1 MRYVELAE
9 VYRELENQASKLK
22 KAEIIAGFLQNADS
36 DLLKDVVLLLG
47 GNIYPKWGEEETG
60 VAGQLMIKAIA
71 KASGEE
77 QSEVVKYF
85 TTSGDLGKVVEHFL
99 EGRKQRSLGSR
110 ELTVEKVVDNLRE
123 IAKQEGGGS
132 QDRKMDLIAEL
143 LISATPLE
151 GKYIVKTVLGE
162 LRVGVAEGIIRDG
175 IAEAYG
181 IDKKIVEGAWFLNQD
196 YGEVAKIA
204 KVSGEE
210 GLNQVKVEI
219 GKPIAVALAEKS
231 PTLEEAVE
239 KFEKPVAEK
248 KFDGMRTQIHKDGQE
263 VNVFTRRLE
272 NVTKQFP
279 ELVERVRSQVK
290 ADKVILDGET
300 LAVKDNKPMPFQF
313 LSQRIKR
320 KYNIGEIAGKI
331 PVKTEVFDIVYL
343 EGKSLFDK
351 TLEERKVIL
360 KDVVENS
367 EDFHVTGELRSK
379 IVGEVEKY
387 YNDTLKEGHE
397 GLIVKN
403 LEATY
408 QAGRRVAGGW
418 LKVKPVMENLDLV
431 IIGGTWGTGKR
442 TGWIGSLTLG
452 CRDKES
458 GKFLECGM
466 LGSGLKEK
474 GDGMTME
481 KLTELLRPLIL
492 KEKDSNVWF
501 KPKMVVEVAYEEIQ
515 KSPTYSSGYALRF
528 PRLVRFRDDKGIY
541 QADDLR
547 RVEKLFSIQ
556 KGGQE

>member
-1 MRYVELAE
+1 MRYVELAN

-22 KAEIIAGFLQNADS
+22 KATIVAEFLNIVPS
-36 DLLKDVVLLLG
+36 ELLKDVVLLLG

-60 VAGQLMIKAIA
+60 VAGQLMIKAIS

-85 TTSGDLGKVVEHFL
+85 TTSGDLGKTVGHFL
-99 EGRKQRSLGSR
+99 ERRKQQSLGVK
-110 ELTVEKVVDNLRE
+110 ELTVEKVVTNLRE

-132 QDRKMDLIAEL
+132 QERKMNLIAEL
-143 LISATPLE
+143 LISATPEE

-196 YGEVAKIA
+196 YGEVAKIG
-204 KVSGEE
+204 KDQGED
-210 GLNQVKVEI
+210 GLLKVKVVI

-239 KFEKPVAEK
+239 KFEKPVFQK
-248 KFDGMRTQIHKDGQE
+248 KFDGMRTQIHKDGDRVE
-263 VNVFTRRLE
+263 IFTRRLE

-279 ELVERVRSQVK
+279 ELVDRVREQVK
-290 ADKVILDGET
+290 VDNVILDGET
-300 LAVKDNKPMPFQF
+300 LAFKDGKPMPFQF

-320 KYNIGEIAGKI
+320 KYNIGEISEKI
-331 PVKTEVFDIVYL
+331 PVKTEIFDVVCSD
-343 EGKSLFDK
+343 GAVHFDK
-351 TLEERKVIL
+351 PLEERRKIL
-360 KDVVENS
+360 ESIVKPSGV
-367 EDFHVTGELRSK
+367 FHVTNEIRTK
-379 IVGEVEKY
+379 DVNIAKEY

-458 GKFLECGM
+458 GGFLECGM

-474 GDGMTME
+474 GEGMTME

-492 KEKDSNVWF
+492 KEKDNSVWF
-501 KPKMVVEVAYEEIQ
+501 KPKMVIEVAYEEIQ

-528 PRLVRFRDDKGIY
+528 PRLVRFREDKGIY
-541 QADDLR
+541 QADDLK

-556 KGGQE
+556 KGGQK